1 MTRVAESFRA
11 GVRLRR
17 IGRHLRHW
25 REQAGL
31 RGTDAAARLKWSP
44 SKISKMEHAAQ
55 AIMPVDVLA
64 LGLIYQVDPEDRDRL
79 FEDAQRATQ
88 EGWWQEYAED
98 ELIEITRDYL
108 ELESEATLLRT
119 FKTDLIPGLLQTP
132 KYAAAL
138 AQAALPKA
146 DEEIIRRRIEVR
158 MTRQQRLLEGE
169 NPLRIEAVIG
179 EAALRTAVGG
189 PATTRE
195 QLDGLV
201 EFAKWPNI
209 TIQVIPFE
217 AGANPAMGSP
227 FNLLGFAEEHYD
239 DVAYV
244 ENLGY
249 GLLLEESA
257 TVQSYK
263 LHFTGQRE
271 VALDQDASIAM
282 IAKAAKA
289 AGR

>member
-1 MTRVAESFRA
+1 VADGFRA

-25 REQAGL
+25 REQAGM

-64 LGLIYQVDPEDRDRL
+64 LGLIYQVDPGERDRL

-119 FKTDLIPGLLQTP
+119 FKTDLVPGLLQTSE
-132 KYAAAL
+132 YATAL
-138 AQAALPKA
+138 ARTAQPRA
-146 DEEIIRRRIEVR
+146 DEETIRRRVEIREKR
-158 MTRQQRLLEGE
+158 KQLLLGGK
-169 NPLRIEAVIG
+169 NPLRIEAVLT
-179 EAALRTAVGG
+179 EAVLRTAVGG
-189 PATTRE
+189 AEEMRT
-195 QLDGLV
+195 QLHELAV
-201 EFAKWPNI
+201 YAKYPHI
-209 TIQVIPFE
+209 TIHVIPFE
-217 AGANPAMGSP
+217 AGAYPGMGSP
-227 FNLLGFAEEHYD
+227 FDLLGFAEEHYD

-249 GLLLEESA
+249 GLLLEDSA

-263 LHFTGQRE
+263 LHFTGQCE

-282 IAKAAKA
+282 IAKTAKA

>member
-1 MTRVAESFRA
+1 VADAFRA

-25 REQAGL
+25 RERAGM
-31 RGTDAAARLKWSP
+31 RGTEAAARLKWSP

-64 LGLIYQVDPEDRDRL
+64 LGLVYQVDPEERDRL

-88 EGWWQEYAED
+88 DGWWQEYTED

-132 KYAAAL
+132 DYAAAL
-138 AQAALPKA
+138 ARAALPKA
-146 DEEIIRRRIEVR
+146 DEETIRRRIEIR
-158 MTRQQRLLEGE
+158 EKRQQLLLSGE
-169 NPLRIEAVIG
+169 NPLRVVAVLTEG
-179 EAALRTAVGG
+179 VLRTAVGG
-189 PATTRE
+189 SAAMRT
-195 QLDGLV
+195 QLRQLGEYTDY
-201 EFAKWPNI
+201 PNI

-217 AGANPAMGSP
+217 RGANPAMGSP
-227 FNLLGFAEEHYD
+227 FDLLGFAEEHYD

-244 ENLGY
+244 ENLSY
-249 GLLLEESA
+249 GLLLEEPA
-257 TVQSYK
+257 TVERYK
-263 LHFTGQRE
+263 LHFTGAQIA
-271 VALDQDASIAM
+271 ALDPDDSIAM
-282 IAKAAKA
+282 IAKMAKA
-289 AGR
+289 GP

>member
-1 MTRVAESFRA
+1 MDSFRA

-17 IGRHLRHW
+17 IGRHLRQW
-25 REQAGL
+25 RERAGM

-64 LGLIYQVDPEDRDRL
+64 LGLIYEVDPDERDRL
-79 FEDAQRATQ
+79 FDDAQRAKQ
-88 EGWWQEYAED
+88 DGWWQEYTED

-108 ELESEATLLRT
+108 ELESEAAVLRT

-132 KYAAAL
+132 DYAAAL
-138 AQAALPKA
+138 ARTALPRA
-146 DEEIIRRRIEVR
+146 DEETVRRRTEIR
-158 MTRQQRLLEGE
+158 MTRQQLLSDD
-169 NPLRIEAVIG
+169 NPLHVEAVIG

-189 PATTRE
+189 PAAMSE
-195 QLDGLV
+195 QLERLA
-201 EFAKWPNI
+201 EFVARPNI
-209 TIQVIPFE
+209 TIQVIPFDV
-217 AGANPAMGSP
+217 GAYPAMGSP
-227 FNLLGFAEEHYD
+227 FDLLSFTEEHYD

-249 GLLLEESA
+249 GLLLEELA
-257 TVQSYK
+257 TVKSYR
-263 LHFTGQRE
+263 LHFTGLCE
-271 VALDQDASIAM
+271 VALDPDASTAM

-289 AGR
+289 VRR

>member
-1 MTRVAESFRA
+1 M
-11 GVRLRR
+11 
-17 IGRHLRHW
+17 
-25 REQAGL
+25 

-64 LGLIYQVDPEDRDRL
+64 LGLIYQVDPEERDRL

-132 KYAAAL
+132 NYATAL
-138 AQAALPKA
+138 STTALPKL
-146 DEEIIRRRIEVR
+146 DEETARRRIEVR

-179 EAALRTAVGG
+179 EAVLRTAVGG
-189 PATTRE
+189 PTTMRE
-195 QLDGLV
+195 QLDALV

-217 AGANPAMGSP
+217 AGAYPAMGSP
-227 FNLLGFAEEHYD
+227 FDLLGFAEEHYD

-244 ENLGY
+244 ENLRY
-249 GLLLEESA
+249 GLLLEEPA
-257 TVQSYK
+257 TVQSYR
-263 LHFTGQRE
+263 LYFTE
-271 VALDQDASIAM
+271 LCDIALDPDESVAM
-282 IAKAAKA
+282 IAKVAKA
-289 AGR
+289 ATR

>member
-1 MTRVAESFRA
+1 M
-11 GVRLRR
+11 
-17 IGRHLRHW
+17 
-25 REQAGL
+25 

-64 LGLIYQVDPEDRDRL
+64 LGLIYQVDPEERDRL

-132 KYAAAL
+132 AYAAAL
-138 AQAALPKA
+138 ARAALPAA
-146 DEEIIRRRIEVR
+146 DDETIRRRIEVR
-158 MTRQQRLLEGE
+158 MTRQRRLVEGK

-179 EAALRTAVGG
+179 EAALRTAVGDLT
-189 PATTRE
+189 TTRE
-195 QLDGLV
+195 QLDALR

-209 TIQVIPFE
+209 TIHVIPFE
-217 AGANPAMGSP
+217 AGASPAMGSP

-249 GLLLEESA
+249 GLLLEEAA

-271 VALDQDASIAM
+271 VALDPDASIAM